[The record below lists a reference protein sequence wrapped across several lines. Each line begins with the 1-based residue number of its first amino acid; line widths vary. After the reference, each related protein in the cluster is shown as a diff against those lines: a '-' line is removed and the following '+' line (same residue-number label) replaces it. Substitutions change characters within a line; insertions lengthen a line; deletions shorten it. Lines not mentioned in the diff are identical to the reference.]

1 MGEALYKHEA
11 VMRET
16 VDACSEIFVQLLDVD
31 VAATFKTP
39 SRSRTP
45 GTNFVHLT
53 NGALKAN
60 DDEFRDGR
68 RLDLLRLGALQLG
81 LCDLLGSLGIKPRA
95 TLGISLG
102 EAGAAYAAGV
112 LSLADAATLVCG
124 IADGVS
130 RHYAEAVIFTVA
142 LGPGEALEL
151 CAQAPCRLQLM
162 GTLDH
167 HQTLLV
173 CRAPDADQVE
183 SYLRERTAVTR
194 GRRSA
199 WSYHTTDGVVGI
211 EEFSRW
217 LGGISPQEPTCPVYS
232 AAAGGRLQGALFDTK
247 HWHWMLGREFYFDRA
262 VTAALSEHIDYV
274 MSVGPH
280 PDQEP
285 AIRAAIERLGA
296 PTVLVDPMRRDTAEL
311 DTWARAVRTVSGKAA
326 RWRRRAPTAP
336 VRRLDFAADGLQTEA
351 ATIRLDSAAVTRD
364 PFAHYRALRIGGPV
378 QFLALHEYWLV
389 LGYEQ
394 VRAVLSQPQRFS
406 SSLIAP
412 VDPVL
417 LGSDGPPHARVRS
430 ALSDLFGPDVVGRL
444 TPALRT
450 FAKELVA
457 PLGSGDELEVVR
469 CLAAPLAYYTAAL
482 LLELDEAA
490 ASVVRSSVGDGE
502 IESLLLFE
510 RLMKTTELLVR
521 ASPVAARLRA
531 AGNFSDEQLGS
542 LMRVLWTAATS
553 TTKRVVASS
562 IRLLIDHPQVRD
574 ELVALPS
581 SIDAFIEESLRLHPP
596 ELLIGRT
603 AVNKV
608 TLAGVTI
615 PEGAVLQLAIGAA
628 NRDPSRFVSPD
639 ELRLDRSEGHIAF
652 GFGSHGCPGA
662 VLARAQA
669 HAVISALLDVAPE
682 VDSPQPACM
691 LRYLPK
697 ATTHGLEQLV
707 ITPGPR

>member
-1 MGEALYKHEA
+1 MGTALYGSQP
-11 VMRET
+11 VLRET
-16 VDACSEIFVQLLDVD
+16 IDACSEACSQLLDVD
-31 VAATFKTP
+31 IAVTFRAP
-39 SRSRTP
+39 AGVGAP
-45 GTNFVHLT
+45 ATNFIHLT
-53 NGALKAN
+53 HPELDLA
-60 DDEFRDGR
+60 DDRFRVGR
-68 RLDLLRLGALQLG
+68 RLDILRLGVLQLG
-81 LCDLLGSLGIKPRA
+81 LCDLWRSLGIYPYA
-95 TLGISLG
+95 ALGISLG
-102 EAGAAYAAGV
+102 EVGAAYAAGV
-112 LSLADAATLVCG
+112 LSLPDAATLLCG
-124 IADGVS
+124 IADGAS
-130 RHYAEAVIFTVA
+130 RDPAAAVIFTVGSA
-142 LGPGEALEL
+142 VGEALEL
-151 CAQAPCRLQLM
+151 CAEAPRRLQLM
-162 GTLDH
+162 GAIEPD
-167 HQTLLV
+167 QAFLV
-173 CRAPDADQVE
+173 SRMPDADVIE
-183 SYLRERTAVTR
+183 SYLREHTAVIR
-194 GRRSA
+194 GRPVA
-199 WSYHTTDGVVGI
+199 WAYHTIGGMVGFD
-211 EEFSRW
+211 EFSSR
-217 LGGISPQEPTCPVYS
+217 LGGISPREPTCPVYS
-232 AAAGGRLQGALFDTK
+232 AAAGGRLEEALFDAK
-247 HWHWMLGREFYFDRA
+247 HWHWMVARPFHFDRA
-262 VTAALSEHIDYV
+262 VAAALSENVDYAV
-274 MSVGPH
+274 AIGPH
-280 PDQEP
+280 PDQER
-285 AIRAAIERLGA
+285 AIRTAIGQLRA
-296 PTVLVDPMRRDTAEL
+296 PTVAVASMRRDTSEL
-311 DTWARAVRTVSGKAA
+311 DTWASAVRTVSGKSA
-326 RWRRRAPTAP
+326 RWRRRAPRAGE
-336 VRRLDFAADGLQTEA
+336 RRIDYVADGLQTEA

-364 PFAHYRALRIGGPV
+364 PFRHYRALMAGGPV

-521 ASPVAARLRA
+521 ASAVSPRLRA
-531 AGNFSDEQLGS
+531 AGSFSDEQLGS